1 MPQSIEGGV
10 VIINTLSTKN
20 NGDYPLVM
28 AESVEMKNGKNVE
41 DEINE
46 ITENISGII
55 NDTDINQ
62 NSTWSSKNIIEKLS
76 IPFEDSNSIV
86 FCQPIE
92 GTPLNIMVD
101 IESIQEGTG
110 DPSPENVR
118 PIKGFDTVN
127 VWRNG
132 KNLWGGKFFEAEYT
146 SGIPYITE
154 YEDIT
159 FPYNPAYAT
168 EGLAVILPVSAYQT
182 FTFKAHE
189 ANENATYRYA
199 IYVDFE
205 SAYNYENKLEYKTVL
220 SNTSFT
226 VSSSG
231 IMVFMIGGAWTSD
244 NDKIHVFTEEEKFQL
259 ELGDTSTP
267 YEPYRGET
275 FTISL
280 GQTVYGGTLDINT
293 GTLTIIYSGRTLTS
307 SLEWS
312 LYNNE
317 YEGASF
323 MCTDFGDSKIEF
335 QTSIC
340 SHFKNVDHAW
350 NSKYI
355 NTYGIFSDHP
365 SSQTKYFRPPNE
377 NITTVELFKEWLD
390 EQKEAGTPVQF
401 AYKLADPVTIQ
412 LAPQEILALSGVN
425 TIYSDAGN
433 ITVSG
438 YPAFRTLPVPIS
450 EDEGK
455 VLTVVGNEWVAMTP
469 GYESKNWDYIQK
481 IVRMGKA
488 PQYFPIGYEF
498 TTHDST
504 ENTDII
510 WRVVGHDTI
519 KASDEALTHSMVL
532 ETKYV
537 YSNSAGNYISLQFD
551 APETLYYAETGLEA
565 GTYNFTLLAGYDET
579 YGGGKTYS
587 FTLTQPVPA
596 GGIIVFPWEYNQ
608 QASETKISTYA
619 TQTDTSAIETI
630 GVTEGANGTSLGTA
644 DGNTLNMNHTHRVRY
659 GSNNYAQSAVKQ
671 WLNSNEGAGSVWKL
685 QTKFDRPPSWAS
697 SRTGFMAGLPEDFL
711 AAVQPAIVPCR
722 TNSVSEINS
731 LDGTVFTTNQTYSLE
746 DRFFLLSRPEIYGT
760 WDSAEVKDGELLE
773 YYSGLTDAERIKYD
787 PSGSARACWLRS
799 PVPGYAD
806 RVCHVVTSGALSG
819 NGAYY
824 ALAAAPACIIA

>member
-1 MPQSIEGGV
+1 MSQSIEGGV
-10 VIINTLSTKN
+10 VVINTLSTKN

-55 NDTDINQ
+55 NDADISQ

-76 IPFEDSNSIV
+76 VPFESSGDIV
-86 FCQPIE
+86 TCRPVE
-92 GTPLNIMVD
+92 GTPLNVLVD
-101 IESIQEGTG
+101 IELVQEGEG
-110 DPSPENVR
+110 DPSPDNVR
-118 PIKGFDTVN
+118 PIREWDSVT
-127 VWRNG
+127 VWRG
-132 KNLWGGKFFEAEYT
+132 GTNLIDYT
-146 SGIPYITE
+146 K
-154 YEDIT
+154 
-159 FPYNPAYAT
+159 AT
-168 EGLAVILPVSAYQT
+168 TRPNSTAQVVEIL
-182 FTFKAHE
+182 
-189 ANENATYRYA
+189 ENAIKFTGDYFFAIPASYLKVGQVYVGNCIGPYANTWSIQYQDGTYFQM
-199 IYVDFE
+199 IPE
-205 SAYNYENKLEYKTVL
+205 IG
-220 SNTSFT
+220 
-226 VSSSG
+226 SSS
-231 IMVFMIGGAWTSD
+231 IPIKPVKSMLFYKQESTVFGENMIFS
-244 NDKIHVFTEEEKFQL
+244 NLQL
-259 ELGDTSTP
+259 NFGTKVLP

-412 LAPQEILALSGVN
+412 LTPQEILALSGVN

-438 YPAFRTLPVPIS
+438 YPVFRTLPVPIS

-488 PQYFPIGYEF
+488 PQYFPVGYEF
-498 TTHDST
+498 VTHDST
-504 ENTDII
+504 EDTDII

-519 KASDEALTHSMVL
+519 KAADETLTHTMIL

-537 YSNSAGNYISLQFD
+537 YSNSSGNYISIQFD
-551 APETLYYAETGLEA
+551 APEALYYAKEELLA
-565 GTYNFTLLAGYDET
+565 GTYNFTLLENYDTT

-587 FTLTQPVPA
+587 FTLAKPVPA
-596 GGIIVFPWEYNQ
+596 GGIIMFPWGYNQ
-608 QASETKISTYA
+608 QASEVKISTYA
-619 TQTDTSAIETI
+619 TQADTTAIETVP
-630 GVTEGANGTSLGTA
+630 VTEGSEGASLGTA
-644 DGNTLNMNHTHRVRY
+644 DGKTENMNHTHRIRY
-659 GSNNYAQSAVKQ
+659 GSNNYAQSAIKQ
-671 WLNSNEGAGSVWKL
+671 WLNSAEAVGSVWTP
-685 QTKFDRPPSWAS
+685 QTVFDRPPNWAS
-697 SRTGFMAGLPEDFL
+697 NRTGFLAGLPEDFL
-711 AAVQPAIVPCR
+711 SVIQAAIVPCR
-722 TNSVSEINS
+722 TNSIFEVDS

-787 PSGSARACWLRS
+787 PSGSARYCWLRS
-799 PVPGYAD
+799 PYPGSAYSV
-806 RVCHVVTSGALSG
+806 RVVSTSGAL
-819 NGAYY
+819 NGGSAYS